1 MVVKKMKYE
10 QVKDLSK
17 VKFKGLI
24 GMTRNNMAQ
33 DKMRKKLWKLLV
45 LIGSLII
52 GIFIFLI
59 GIFIFRIVR
68 HNQIQERARENG
80 QALIELVNSLEY
92 GEIITT
98 DDVPFEWDCF
108 VIYEPY
114 TAVHL
119 NPACMER
126 SLLFQDFLIP
136 STYLCFFHN
145 DRLVARVTTRPHH
158 PRVFQL
164 MENNEL
170 IGSIETPCN

>member
-1 MVVKKMKYE
+1 MEYE

-17 VKFKGLI
+17 VKFKRLI
-24 GMTRNNMAQ
+24 GMTRNMAQ
-33 DKMRKKLWKLLV
+33 DKMRKKLWKFPA
-45 LIGSLII
+45 LIGL
-52 GIFIFLI
+52 LMI

-80 QALIELVNSLEY
+80 QALVELVNSLEY
-92 GEIITT
+92 GERITT
-98 DDVPFEWDCF
+98 DDVPFEWDSF

-126 SLLFQDFLIP
+126 GLLFQDFAIM

-158 PRVFQL
+158 PGVFQL

-170 IGSIETPCN
+170 IGSIEP